1 MERADYADHRYLLW
15 NGQAYHW
22 TWAWATQTYLFCS
35 FSPNTF
41 CLILPPAKSD
51 THIKVVY
58 WLEIMFVPAYTAVYL
73 TILALYVKLFPHTW
87 LRKAAYAAGI
97 FTTLN
102 MTGNLFILIFQCTP
116 IRFFWDKTA
125 PGGHCIN
132 GRACY
137 FITSIILIIT
147 VIIALLLPMPLLW
160 ELKVSSGKRW
170 KLLAAFSLGLF
181 VVITSIYRL
190 IAILKID
197 NKDPTFTFLG
207 AGNWSALE
215 IAAGVVS
222 TCLSS
227 MTPLIHWVI
236 ARFKPSSMSRSTTAL
251 HSRYDTY
258 GKPISH
264 GTLRSGQFNRI
275 PPEKKSSAG
284 DDMMVEMSGNTS
296 RDRIEGEE
304 ADDRR
309 RLVEDHHHSD
319 NKKLP
324 GDKVRVTT
332 SVSVSTRPLGKDQQV
347 EALPAAATVVGG
359 KAI

>member
-1 MERADYADHRYLLW
+1 
-15 NGQAYHW
+15 
-22 TWAWATQTYLFCS
+22 
-35 FSPNTF
+35 
-41 CLILPPAKSD
+41 
-51 THIKVVY
+51 
-58 WLEIMFVPAYTAVYL
+58 MFVPAYTAIYL

-87 LRKAAYAAGI
+87 LRKAAYGAGI

-102 MTGNLFILIFQCTP
+102 NIGNLFILIFQCTP

-125 PGGHCIN
+125 EGGHCIN

-137 FITSIILIIT
+137 FITSVILIIT

-160 ELKVSSGKRW
+160 ELKVSLGKRW

-197 NKDPTFTFLG
+197 NEDPTFTFLE

-215 IAAGVVS
+215 IGAGVVS

-236 ARFKPSSMSRSTTAL
+236 AWFKPSSSSRSPTAL

-258 GKPISH
+258 GNPTSH
-264 GTLRSGQFNRI
+264 GALRSGPFNRI
-275 PPEKKSSAG
+275 PPVKKPSAG
-284 DDMMVEMSGNTS
+284 EDTMVEMSGNTS
-296 RDRIEGEE
+296 RDRIDEE

-309 RLVEDHHHSD
+309 RLVDDHHHSD
-319 NKKLP
+319 NMKMS

-332 SVSVSTRPLGKDQQV
+332 SVNVSIRPLGKDQQV
-347 EALPAAATVVGG
+347 EAPAAATVVGG